1 MEHPEST
8 QYDQPPQTATDA
20 LPLEEPAPR
29 E

>member
-8 QYDQPPQTATDA
+8 QYDQPPQIATDT
-20 LPLEEPAPR
+20 LPPDEPAPR